1 MTLNAPRTH
10 GGPAEDKTALSYPL
24 VVEWSEEDQVFI
36 GSCPG
41 ITGPCC
47 HGADP
52 RDVLRQLVQIV
63 NDWLQNEEEIEVA
76 VG

>member
-1 MTLNAPRTH
+1 MTLNASRMH
-10 GGPAEDKTALSYPL
+10 DDPAVDKTALAHPL

-41 ITGPCC
+41 IVGPCC
-47 HGADP
+47 HGLNR
-52 RDVLRQLVQIV
+52 RDVLRQLVRIV
-63 NDWLQNEEEIEVA
+63 NDWLEDEE

>member
-1 MTLNAPRTH
+1 MTDLAY
-10 GGPAEDKTALSYPL
+10 LL
-24 VVEWSEEDQVFI
+24 VVKWSEEDQVFI

-41 ITGPCC
+41 IVGPCC
-47 HGADP
+47 HGLNR

-63 NDWLQNEEEIEVA
+63 NDWLEDEE

>member
-1 MTLNAPRTH
+1 MMTVLA
-10 GGPAEDKTALSYPL
+10 YPL

-47 HGADP
+47 HGSDR
-52 RDVLRQLVQIV
+52 RDVLRQLVRIV
-63 NDWLQNEEEIEVA
+63 SDWLEDEEETEVA

>member
-1 MTLNAPRTH
+1 MMTVLA
-10 GGPAEDKTALSYPL
+10 YPL

-47 HGADP
+47 HGSAP
-52 RDVLRQLVQIV
+52 RDVLRQLVRIV
-63 NDWLQNEEEIEVA
+63 SDWLEDEEETEVA
-76 VG
+76 VAR

>member
-1 MTLNAPRTH
+1 MTLNVPRKYD
-10 GGPAEDKTALSYPL
+10 GLVGDKTALSYPL

-52 RDVLRQLVQIV
+52 RDVLRQLVRIV
-63 NDWLQNEEEIEVA
+63 SDWLEDEEEIEVA

>member
-1 MTLNAPRTH
+1 MTLNATKIH
-10 GGPAEDKTALSYPL
+10 NGSTDDKATLSYPL
-24 VVEWSEEDQVFI
+24 IVEWSEEDQVFI

-52 RDVLRQLVQIV
+52 RDVLRQLVLIV
-63 NDWLQNEEEIEVA
+63 SDWLEDEEETPF
-76 VG
+76 

>member
-1 MTLNAPRTH
+1 MTV
-10 GGPAEDKTALSYPL
+10 LSYPL

-47 HGADP
+47 PGSDR
-52 RDVLRQLVQIV
+52 RDVFRQLVKIAS
-63 NDWLQNEEEIEVA
+63 DWLEDEEETDVA
-76 VG
+76 VS

>member
-10 GGPAEDKTALSYPL
+10 DGPAGDKTALSYPL

-36 GSCPG
+36 GSCSG
-41 ITGPCC
+41 IIGPCC
-47 HGADP
+47 HGTDR

-63 NDWLQNEEEIEVA
+63 NDWLKDEEETPF
-76 VG
+76 